1 MRRSR
6 KACLYLTAAG
16 IIAYWIAVFSGA
28 FPVDELVPGYRNWFM
43 SFPLADFWIAL
54 TAVLAV
60 AFAASN
66 RALSVTAIAAAGSGL
81 IFLGLN
87 AFAYG
92 VNTGLVNN
100 LTADEIAEIA
110 IKVYCLTAG
119 GWLVA
124 SAYRQA
130 TELSEHQKAR

>member
-1 MRRSR
+1 MRCSL
-6 KACLYLTAAG
+6 KTCLYFTAAG
-16 IIAYWIAVFSGA
+16 LITYWVAVFSGA
-28 FPVDELVPGYRNWFM
+28 FPVEELVPGYRSWFM
-43 SFPLADFWIAL
+43 SFPVADLWIAFM
-54 TAVLAV
+54 AILAV
-60 AFAASN
+60 RVAPSN
-66 RALSVTAIAAAGSGL
+66 RALSTIAMAAAGSGL

-92 VNTGLVNN
+92 ISTGLVTK
-100 LTADEIAEIA
+100 LTIDEIAEIA

-130 TELSEHQKAR
+130 SEFSEL